1 LPLLILIS
9 KDELYIRIKKI
20 LALRLVFG
28 ILGNLTDKQI
38 KAFDEAVKRRS
49 VF

>member
-1 LPLLILIS
+1 MR
-9 KDELYIRIKKI
+9 LYIRMIKKI
-20 LALRLVFG
+20 LVLELVFG
-28 ILGNLTDKQI
+28 TLGNLLDKQI